1 MRVTLPPED
10 FKPIAEPL
18 AAYCTQHEIEPG
30 SAHYAVLG
38 DALLSARMHAL
49 KGRTLALEG
58 KPSDEPATFLLNRP
72 IDPVSLKPL
81 RSVGRGGLIFAD
93 VAARFVSDRQRDP
106 AFALTSQ
113 TKSLYEI
120 AFRLFD
126 SWANRPRLDEI
137 DRGRASAFLDAIA
150 KLDPRWGCRP
160 GVKAMTFAEIAGRYG
175 NHPMGLSALTVR
187 RYATALRLVWAHAE
201 QRLSFDGKNV
211 WAGQTQRTKKHR
223 GDVRDGQ
230 TSLYTG

>member
-1 MRVTLPPED
+1 MASEARAGIRAWDKPELD
-10 FKPIAEPL
+10 RGYQEALEGYVATGNFKPIAEPL

-126 SWANRPRLDEI
+126 SWANRPR
-137 DRGRASAFLDAIA
+137 
-150 KLDPRWGCRP
+150 PC
-160 GVKAMTFAEIAGRYG
+160 
-175 NHPMGLSALTVR
+175 VR
-187 RYATALRLVWAHAE
+187 VLRRNSQA
-201 QRLSFDGKNV
+201 
-211 WAGQTQRTKKHR
+211 
-223 GDVRDGQ
+223 
-230 TSLYTG
+230 